1 LIKQFQSLT
10 HEFRNFRNSIDQNIE
25 NIKEFTETSG
35 SNRTKEIRNLIE
47 TMELKYV
54 AETDQSQMCTHLETA
69 ADSVTDDET
78 DGLDALLRPRAATS
92 HATLGKQTTATKKK
106 ASVRIVETL
115 RDRDDLDDE
124 DFIFSVRKAKA
135 RCKASGRQLLLN
147 LTLAEKVTNNA
158 KRNV

>member
-10 HEFRNFRNSIDQNIE
+10 HEFRNFRNSIDQNVK
-25 NIKEFTETSG
+25 NIKEFTETSD

-54 AETDQSQMCTHLETA
+54 AETDQSQMSTHLETA

-92 HATLGKQTTATKKK
+92 HATIRKTNHYNEEQGLQTKK
-106 ASVRIVETL
+106 AVRIVETL

-124 DFIFSVRKAKA
+124 DFILSVLKAKPGA
-135 RCKASGRQLLLN
+135 RQAVDSYY
-147 LTLAEKVTNNA
+147 
-158 KRNV
+158 